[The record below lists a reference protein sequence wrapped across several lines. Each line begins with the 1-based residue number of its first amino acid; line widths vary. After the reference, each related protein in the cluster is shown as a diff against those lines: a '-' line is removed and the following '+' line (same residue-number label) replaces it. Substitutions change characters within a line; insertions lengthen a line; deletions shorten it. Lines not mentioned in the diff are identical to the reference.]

1 MKKGVWDSMPLLL
14 LKTTL
19 WGLPLKRF
27 GSTQKR
33 VLNLPTI
40 YVTNVT
46 VYKKYGKLSTK
57 VQVKLYQNSAGFL
70 KVQ

>member
-27 GSTQKR
+27 GSAQKR
-33 VLNLPTI
+33 IVNLPKI
-40 YVTNVT
+40 YVTKFT
-46 VYKKYGKLSTK
+46 AYKIAGGYPQKYR
-57 VQVKLYQNSAGFL
+57 
-70 KVQ
+70 